1 MPTNMNGEGL
11 LFRAQQIARLE
22 RERRT
27 QNISTKL
34 TSSEEAAVLSAVAR
48 SKKSISEWA
57 REALLEKT
65 QGSSSEP
72 LAMHIFTE
80 CVANQILMMDAF
92 EVLLK
97 AAGMPPE
104 QIKAQYRL
112 LQQGKAARAQE
123 LLEKRA
129 ERHKQEAAQAKR

>member
-1 MPTNMNGEGL
+1 M

-34 TSSEEAAVLSAVAR
+34 TSSEESVVLAAAAR

-57 REALLEKT
+57 REALLEKA

-80 CVANQILMMDAF
+80 CVANQILMMDCF
-92 EVLLK
+92 ETLMK
-97 AAGMPPE
+97 AAGIPQE
-104 QIKAQYRL
+104 QIKSQYRL

-129 ERHKQEAAQAKR
+129 ERRKQEAAEARGSHSRIARE

>member
-1 MPTNMNGEGL
+1 MPTITNGQGL
-11 LFRAQQIARLE
+11 LFRAQQIALLE

-34 TSSEEAAVLSAVAR
+34 TSSEEAAVLSAAAR
-48 SKKSISEWA
+48 SKKSVSEWA
-57 REALLEKT
+57 REALLEKA
-65 QGSSSEP
+65 QGSCSEP

-92 EVLLK
+92 EILLK
-97 AAGMPPE
+97 AAGVPPE
-104 QIKAQYRL
+104 QIKVQYRM
-112 LQQGKAARAQE
+112 LQHGKAARAQE

>member
-1 MPTNMNGEGL
+1 
-11 LFRAQQIARLE
+11 
-22 RERRT
+22 
-27 QNISTKL
+27 
-34 TSSEEAAVLSAVAR
+34 
-48 SKKSISEWA
+48 
-57 REALLEKT
+57 
-65 QGSSSEP
+65 
-72 LAMHIFTE
+72 
-80 CVANQILMMDAF
+80 MDAF
-92 EVLLK
+92 EFLLK

>member
-1 MPTNMNGEGL
+1 MSTTTNGQGL

-34 TSSEEAAVLSAVAR
+34 TSSEETAVLSAAAR

-57 REALLEKT
+57 REALLEKA

-80 CVANQILMMDAF
+80 CVGNQMLMMNCF
-92 EVLLK
+92 EPLLK
-97 AAGMPPE
+97 AVGATQE
-104 QIKAQYRL
+104 HVQARF
-112 LQQGKAARAQE
+112 QQVQATKAAKAHE

-129 ERHKQEAAQAKR
+129 ERRRQEAAQAKL